1 MLEKWARL
9 LPYWIL
15 MWAVR
20 NWSNSDG
27 SGKLIF
33 GKNTEYDIK
42 YFQLSEGEFVVFS
55 KDIQDRFDERKES
68 KRKKKLDKKLDK
80 LNKQLRGDYCL
91 KSELKKQFEDE
102 KLYE

>member
-20 NWSNSDG
+20 NQSNVDG
-27 SGKLIF
+27 QGKLILS
-33 GKNTEYDIK
+33 KEYNIK
-42 YFQLSEGEFVVFS
+42 YFQLGEGEFVVFS
-55 KDIQDRFDERKES
+55 KDIQDRFDARKES
-68 KRKKKLDKKLDK
+68 KLNKKLNKKLDK
-80 LNKQLRGDYCL
+80 LNKQLRGDYYL

>member
-1 MLEKWARL
+1 MLERWARL

-15 MWAVR
+15 MRAVR
-20 NWSNSDG
+20 NDSNADG
-27 SGKLIF
+27 QGKLILS
-33 GKNTEYDIK
+33 KEYDIK

-55 KDIQDRFDERKES
+55 KDIQDRFDARKES
-68 KRKKKLDKKLDK
+68 KRKNKLNKKLDK

>member
-55 KDIQDRFDERKES
+55 KEIQDRFDARKES
-68 KRKKKLDKKLDK
+68 KRKKKLDKKLYK

-91 KSELKKQFEDE
+91 KSELIKQFEDE
-102 KLYE
+102 KMYE

>member
-1 MLEKWARL
+1 MLERWAKL

-15 MWAVR
+15 MWLVR
-20 NWSNSDG
+20 NDSNTDG
-27 SGKLIF
+27 QGKLILS
-33 GKNTEYDIK
+33 KEYDIK

-68 KRKKKLDKKLDK
+68 NRKKKLNKKLDK

-91 KSELKKQFEDE
+91 KSELIKQFEDE

>member
-1 MLEKWARL
+1 LLERWAKI

-20 NWSNSDG
+20 NWSNADG
-27 SGKLIF
+27 SGKLII
-33 GKNTEYDIK
+33 GNEYDIK

-55 KDIQDRFDERKES
+55 KEIQDRFDERKES
-68 KRKKKLDKKLDK
+68 KRKKKLNKKLNK

-91 KSELKKQFEDE
+91 KSELIKQFEDE
-102 KLYE
+102 KKYE